1 MKKSLLIASCLCVL
15 LLIAGT
21 GVFVWYAA
29 KQFARAS
36 PFFGV
41 SGEMLANPPI
51 ASDPGIANRIV
62 HGIDPIS
69 LLNNKPTG
77 AANAATSY
85 IEVVRLLAAR
95 EAQGTLEYSSPG
107 ALTISDTEFEIFMD
121 GVRQA
126 NCDFS
131 RESLILDGKPVRLA
145 PAVDVSDAL
154 GHLLWFRKMGGA
166 VLARGKRH
174 EARGKTEAAVRCY
187 EGAVKFG
194 FDVEKGRESLIQA
207 LIGASIQKSAAQ
219 ELSEFYGSVSDEENR
234 QRWSGFLADLDRFV
248 GKFKNKTK
256 MLTKTVGF
264 GPEAVANGLWILEH
278 DEDHLFRR
286 EALVGLGVQRFFAP
300 DVIKP
305 VLERTALSDPDPYV
319 REAAQNALKLAPS
332 LSAGREKNPGP
343 ESRLNILPGEASP
356 MRASRVLLHSAQLT
370 II

>member
-1 MKKSLLIASCLCVL
+1 MRKSLLIASCLCVL

-21 GVFVWYAA
+21 GLFVSYAA
-29 KQFARAS
+29 KQFVRGS
-36 PFFGV
+36 LFFGV
-41 SGEMLANPPI
+41 SGEILANPPI
-51 ASDPGIANRIV
+51 ASEPGITNRIA

-107 ALTISDTEFEIFMD
+107 FLTISDTEFEIFMD
-121 GVRQA
+121 GVRQV

-145 PAVDVSDAL
+145 PTVDVSDTL
-154 GHLLWFRKMGGA
+154 GHLSWFRKMGGA

-174 EARGKTEAAVRCY
+174 ETRGETEAAVRCY

-194 FDVEKGRESLIQA
+194 FDGEKGRESLIQA

-219 ELSEFYGSVSDEENR
+219 ELREFFESVGDEENR
-234 QRWSGFLADLDRFV
+234 QRWSDFLADLDRFV
-248 GKFKNKTK
+248 GKFKDKTK
-256 MLTKTVGF
+256 MLTKTVGL

-286 EALVGLGVQRFFAP
+286 EALVGLGVQKFFAP
-300 DVIKP
+300 GVIIP
-305 VLERTALSDPDPYV
+305 VLGRTAVSDPDPYV

-332 LSAGREKNPGP
+332 LSAGREENPARNP
-343 ESRLNILPGEASP
+343 D
-356 MRASRVLLHSAQLT
+356 
-370 II
+370 